1 MRANKQNNKQYKYVK
16 QYIQINNIYI
26 YIYIYVC
33 ISFVMSKKYDKVM
46 VFWLR

>member
-1 MRANKQNNKQYKYVK
+1 MRANKQNNKRYIYVK

-33 ISFVMSKKYDKVM
+33 ISFVMSEKYDKVM
-46 VFWLR
+46 VF